1 MALDG
6 TANGGGITP
15 VSGPSGPQFTRR
27 GYLIIALLVFA
38 AAIVFA
44 VIAWINTGHKPEL
57 HEDTG
62 GYGPNLAFTRP
73 PEPRPQPGYHPMP
86 MPMTV
91 PTPAALRPQAPADTG
106 SALELAAGCLSQ
118 RQCVGRWARRRCCAA
133 GCGEWPGQWRR

>member
-1 MALDG
+1 MVAASRRSPALAG
-6 TANGGGITP
+6 RSLPAA
-15 VSGPSGPQFTRR
+15 

-44 VIAWINTGHKPEL
+44 VIAWINSGHKPEL

-73 PEPRPQPGYHPMP
+73 PEPRPQPVYHPMP

-106 SALELAAGCLSQ
+106 SALELAAGSY
-118 RQCVGRWARRRCCAA
+118 RSANAWGAGPGGGAARLGA
-133 GCGEWPGQWRR
+133 GERPGQWRR